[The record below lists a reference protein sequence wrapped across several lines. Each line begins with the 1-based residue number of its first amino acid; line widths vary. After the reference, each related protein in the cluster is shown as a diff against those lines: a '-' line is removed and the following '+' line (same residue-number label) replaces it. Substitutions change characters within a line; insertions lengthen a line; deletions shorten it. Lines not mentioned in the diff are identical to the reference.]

1 MDKSKTKKIKGSK
14 TATGS
19 KGDEIIISPK
29 YKDKL
34 DEAVAKTAVFSFGRY
49 NPPTKGHELLVSK
62 LRDIARK
69 EKGIPLLFLSHSFD
83 SKKNPI
89 PYSDKIKL
97 AMMAFGKDIVRR
109 SRSNDIISVLK
120 ELSRDYDN
128 VVIVA
133 GSDRV
138 PDYKRLEKYN
148 GKDYKFKSFK
158 VISAGTR
165 DPDGDEVS
173 AMSATK
179 LRDAVK
185 GGDTKKFKK
194 GIATRLSAVSDM
206 VFNMVRSGL
215 QLAEELEQE
224 GLLTEVLNIQQ
235 RRKRGIMMRRYKTK
249 IARGRKIASKKMAG
263 MAKLKKRSQRRAI
276 QLVRKRL
283 AGTRGANYRNL
294 TPADKMAID
303 KRVSQ
308 KKAFIQK
315 IAKRLMP
322 GVRKGEQD
330 RLARMRSKKKES
342 VNTQFTNMIFEANF
356 RVDITGL
363 PTMYVQGSSATGV
376 KTELRKLIK
385 KPEEN
390 ISGIEKVLP
399 SEIKKAFRLKMMGK
413 SEEEPIEEAKAI
425 PYTHAVQV
433 KGAPKHRQ
441 FMGYFSSQNKAAAY
455 AKKTQPH
462 VPNVKLMVIPKTGK
476 SVRTDYFAEKV
487 EDMKMRDVIKDFQ
500 KSDAPQFKG
509 KSKEKRRQM
518 AIAAKLSTEEVNK
531 LFEKVINRVPPEDK
545 DKKKTKKSDE
555 NKFSMDYYRKYHS
568 IYSEEN
574 PKVTAVKRKHERERD
589 QLAIRHAREKTAAK
603 VSNEDY
609 KVELTDSQLLFTI
622 EKMMNDISKQ
632 PYDMLDE
639 KAKQRL
645 QDKSNKTNIDLESI
659 ISVYNEGVN
668 NWNDEMN
675 MNEQQAGYAHVNSFI
690 ANKKIKVKQNF
701 NEKFTNFIKETKK

>member
-1 MDKSKTKKIKGSK
+1 MDKSKTKKIKSSK

-194 GIATRLSAVSDM
+194 GIATRLAAVSDM

-363 PTMYVQGSSATGV
+363 PTMYMQGSSATGV

-413 SEEEPIEEAKAI
+413 SEEEPIEEMRVSGRTKGDK
-425 PYTHAVQV
+425 V
-433 KGAPKHRQ
+433 KQYSHVVVNTQAPKSRHV
-441 FMGYFSSQNKAAAY
+441 MSYHSSEKNAQDHMNKMQ
-455 AKKTQPH
+455 KH
-462 VPNVKLMVIPKTGK
+462 VPAKLNIVTKTGK
-476 SVRTDYFAEKV
+476 STKTDYFN
-487 EDMKMRDVIKDFQ
+487 ED
-500 KSDAPQFKG
+500 
-509 KSKEKRRQM
+509 
-518 AIAAKLSTEEVNK
+518 VNV
-531 LFEKVINRVPPEDK
+531 LFEKEISRVPPENK

-603 VSNEDY
+603 VSNENY

-622 EKMMNDISKQ
+622 DKMMNEISKQ

-645 QDKSNKTNIDLESI
+645 QDKSNKTNIDIESI

-690 ANKKIKVKQNF
+690 ANKKIEVKQNF